1 MGNRLAS
8 YKSSSPDR
16 YLMLR
21 EYARRNREN
30 ATLAEQYLWE
40 HLRGKTLG
48 VDFLRQHIIG
58 DYIVDFVSRHDGL
71 VIEVDGGYH
80 SAPQQQQEDVI
91 RENYLERMGYHVM
104 RFSNEEILFNIDSV
118 IKQITAYFENE
129 QQ

>member
-1 MGNRLAS
+1 MGSRLAS

-16 YLMLR
+16 YLKLR

-40 HLRGKTLG
+40 HLLRKTLG

-80 SAPQQQQEDVI
+80 SEPQQHEDDVR

-104 RFSNEEILFNIDSV
+104 RFSNEEVLFDIDNV
-118 IKQITAYFENE
+118 IKQITAYFEE
-129 QQ
+129 YE

>member
-40 HLRGKTLG
+40 HLRRKALG

-80 SAPQQQQEDVI
+80 SEPQQQEDDVI

-104 RFSNEEILFNIDSV
+104 RFSNEEVLFNIDHV
-118 IKQITAYFENE
+118 IKQITAYFEE
-129 QQ
+129 YE

>member
-80 SAPQQQQEDVI
+80 SEPQQQQEDVI